1 MYNIQFNSSILK
13 ILSKKGLYYLK
24 ILYNNIIS
32 MEVKNEQMEWF
43 IGGVLVL
50 IIGIVSFIMTNNY
63 HTLIAPVILF
73 LYGVYRLV
81 FVK

>member
-1 MYNIQFNSSILK
+1 
-13 ILSKKGLYYLK
+13 
-24 ILYNNIIS
+24 

-63 HTLIAPVILF
+63 HALIAPVILF

>member
-1 MYNIQFNSSILK
+1 
-13 ILSKKGLYYLK
+13 
-24 ILYNNIIS
+24 
-32 MEVKNEQMEWF
+32 MEWF

-50 IIGIVSFIMTNNY
+50 IIGIVSFIMTNNYHTLVSFIMTNNY

>member
-24 ILYNNIIS
+24 ILYNKHGGK
-32 MEVKNEQMEWF
+32 KNEQMEWF

>member
-1 MYNIQFNSSILK
+1 
-13 ILSKKGLYYLK
+13 
-24 ILYNNIIS
+24 
-32 MEVKNEQMEWF
+32 MEVNIEQMEWF

>member
-1 MYNIQFNSSILK
+1 MQFKYFKNTSKMFILFK
-13 ILSKKGLYYLK
+13 HYIIIYKHGGKKWADQW
-24 ILYNNIIS
+24 N
-32 MEVKNEQMEWF
+32 
-43 IGGVLVL
+43 GVLVL
-50 IIGIVSFIMTNNY
+50 IIGIISFIMTKNY

>member
-1 MYNIQFNSSILK
+1 
-13 ILSKKGLYYLK
+13 
-24 ILYNNIIS
+24 

-81 FVK
+81 FDGDSQTHYFFRKFYCFSSDDF

>member
-1 MYNIQFNSSILK
+1 
-13 ILSKKGLYYLK
+13 
-24 ILYNNIIS
+24 
-32 MEVKNEQMEWF
+32 MEVKNEQINGMVYWWS
-43 IGGVLVL
+43 IG
-50 IIGIVSFIMTNNY
+50 SDYWDCFIMTNNY

>member
-1 MYNIQFNSSILK
+1 MSR
-13 ILSKKGLYYLK
+13 
-24 ILYNNIIS
+24 S
-32 MEVKNEQMEWF
+32 MELF
-43 IGGVLVL
+43 ICGVLVL

>member
-1 MYNIQFNSSILK
+1 MSRS
-13 ILSKKGLYYLK
+13 
-24 ILYNNIIS
+24 
-32 MEVKNEQMEWF
+32 MEWF

-50 IIGIVSFIMTNNY
+50 IIGIVSYIITNNS
-63 HTLIAPVILF
+63 HALIAPVILF

>member
-1 MYNIQFNSSILK
+1 MSRS
-13 ILSKKGLYYLK
+13 
-24 ILYNNIIS
+24 
-32 MEVKNEQMEWF
+32 MEWF

-50 IIGIVSFIMTNNY
+50 IIGIISFIMTKNY

-73 LYGVYRLV
+73 LYGVYRPI

>member
-1 MYNIQFNSSILK
+1 MSRS
-13 ILSKKGLYYLK
+13 
-24 ILYNNIIS
+24 
-32 MEVKNEQMEWF
+32 MEWF

-50 IIGIVSFIMTNNY
+50 IIGIVAYIMTNNY
-63 HTLIAPVILF
+63 HALIAPFILF